1 MSSSTN
7 ICDGCGCGFPLRQDN
22 QLCCKCEKLK
32 PHPIGSESY
41 NDISQWPQCVS
52 CGVTRRNNMP
62 APNQGEAQT
71 CGSVACSKEIQG
83 AGYRPTPSQSN
94 IPESHLDR
102 ALHTSNR
109 FNKGRTMAQK
119 PGPGTLFTTSSLLNH
134 EHGGGAPGEDKIM
147 VAWQVR
153 ESKAK
158 AVNTDLGS
166 SAKKWAVSTPMPDVK
181 ASLVES
187 LNVEW
192 CRSHSAPLLAEEV
205 TFRWHGSL
213 LLDPNTANMTVRD
226 FYAYYSA
233 PSRASIFMSS
243 VPTMWKGMAKT
254 NRAAI
259 YLELYIDVSAFHL
272 RSSGEDDSSSALVSS
287 RRKRAL
293 SSTSEGANRDYEATK
308 RRNPSMGP
316 LKSMFVPTSSS
327 AIVVHKVSPVTLKK
341 TICTADNITGVPEFE
356 EAEIEVSG
364 VIRDTHFAKGAMKYA
379 FEFKTSH
386 GEALV
391 AKRFYRLEETDSP
404 SSSVAVLDNKEE
416 IILELRRLTLGAHL
430 LKEFYKHAK
439 HKGVDVYTAIEF
451 ATAWLGQEVQES
463 PSKASETR
471 EIDSSHEGI
480 TWLVE
485 KKRAKIVEH
494 FTFTLNHQT
503 RRQDF
508 CAKTI
513 HAFAHFVYGNS
524 QRSVVF
530 ADIQG
535 TPAHVNSRDVMVLF
549 DPMTHTPAGDSGIGD
564 FGSEGIETF
573 LKDHICGDICVAL
586 NLDKEVPLDAV
597 EQPNENDDDVPSTP

>member
-1 MSSSTN
+1 
-7 ICDGCGCGFPLRQDN
+7 
-22 QLCCKCEKLK
+22 
-32 PHPIGSESY
+32 
-41 NDISQWPQCVS
+41 
-52 CGVTRRNNMP
+52 MP

-94 IPESHLDR
+94 IPESHLDC

-109 FNKGRTMAQK
+109 FNKGRIMAQK

-153 ESKAK
+153 ETKAK

-181 ASLVES
+181 ASLVKS

-213 LLDPNTANMTVRD
+213 LLDPNTANMT
-226 FYAYYSA
+226 
-233 PSRASIFMSS
+233 S
-243 VPTMWKGMAKT
+243 VPAMRKGMAKI

-259 YLELYIDVSAFHL
+259 YLELQLYIDVSAFHL
-272 RSSGEDDSSSALVSS
+272 RSSGEDDLSSALVSS
-287 RRKRAL
+287 RRRRAL
-293 SSTSEGANRDYEATK
+293 GSTSEGANRDYEATK
-308 RRNPSMGP
+308 RRN
-316 LKSMFVPTSSS
+316 
-327 AIVVHKVSPVTLKK
+327 H
-341 TICTADNITGVPEFE
+341 NITGVPEFE

-364 VIRDTHFAKGAMKYA
+364 VIRNTHFAKGGMKYA

-391 AKRFYRLEETDSP
+391 AKRFYRLEKTDSP

-439 HKGVDVYTAIEF
+439 HKGVDDYT
-451 ATAWLGQEVQES
+451 GES
-463 PSKASETR
+463 LYQYLLLSLP
-471 EIDSSHEGI
+471 
-480 TWLVE
+480 
-485 KKRAKIVEH
+485 
-494 FTFTLNHQT
+494 
-503 RRQDF
+503 
-508 CAKTI
+508 CA
-513 HAFAHFVYGNS
+513 
-524 QRSVVF
+524 
-530 ADIQG
+530 
-535 TPAHVNSRDVMVLF
+535 
-549 DPMTHTPAGDSGIGD
+549 
-564 FGSEGIETF
+564 
-573 LKDHICGDICVAL
+573 C
-586 NLDKEVPLDAV
+586 
-597 EQPNENDDDVPSTP
+597 